1 LLIIFCNNSELLTTN
16 RFSWSSPYNGDG
28 YIRYGGFI
36 FVSPAG
42 HQRDIL

>member
-1 LLIIFCNNSELLTTN
+1 VEF
-16 RFSWSSPYNGDG
+16 PYNGGG

-36 FVSPAG
+36 FGSPAG